1 MTITYTWAIPNMKCE
16 DTDND
21 GDCSTIKQANWVLT
35 GTDGT
40 NTSSISGSIPLTVS
54 MAGVNDPEE
63 LFATLTEAEVI
74 TDVQTVLGVSSIT
87 SLETNIANDLYAK
100 SLLSPVL
107 PWVV

>member
-1 MTITYTWAIPNMKCE
+1 MTITYTWTIPNMKCE
-16 DTDND
+16 DADND
-21 GDCSTIKQANWVLT
+21 GDCSTIKQANWNLS

-40 NTSSISGSIPLTVS
+40 NTSSIAGSVPLTVT
-54 MAGVNDPEE
+54 MAGENDPEE

-74 TDVQTVLGVSSIT
+74 TVVQTVLGVDQIALFES
-87 SLETNIANDLYAK
+87 NIANDLYEK

>member
-1 MTITYTWAIPNMKCE
+1 MTITYTWTIPNMKCE
-16 DTDND
+16 DADND
-21 GDCSTIKQANWVLT
+21 GDCSTIKQANWGLT

-54 MAGVNDPEE
+54 MAGENDPEE
-63 LFATLTEAEVI
+63 LFTTLTEAEVI
-74 TDVQTVLGVSSIT
+74 TDVQTVLGVDQIALFES
-87 SLETNIANDLYAK
+87 NIANDLYEK